1 MIRKI
6 LQFETLTDVF
16 VRALILTLIIAI
28 TAGLIVDG
36 VGRSFFA
43 DDAFGFSNLAYFVG
57 AGTGIV
63 VGAPIVLAFFI
74 AAKVIY
80 GDHLEVAKIARED
93 FLTGL
98 LNRRE
103 FFGRITTQNAEH
115 GGQTFFAGDGL
126 LLIIDADNFK
136 RINDVHGHLVGD
148 TALVAI
154 STAVKQAVRDIDIV
168 ARIGGEEFGVFL
180 PAVTNAHGMEIAERI
195 RKSVADTLL
204 YAGDEQ
210 LILNISIGAKSA
222 TRTTIVSTSMKAA
235 DAALYSAKLQGKNR
249 VVLADELEV
258 VEHSNSKQKAA

>member
-1 MIRKI
+1 M
-6 LQFETLTDVF
+6 
-16 VRALILTLIIAI
+16 LTLFIAI

-43 DDAFGFSNLAYFVG
+43 GDPFGFTNLAYFVG

-103 FFGRITTQNAEH
+103 FFGRLTTQSAEH
-115 GGQTFFAGDGL
+115 GGQTLFAGEGL

-148 TALVAI
+148 TALVSIA
-154 STAVKQAVRDIDIV
+154 TAVKKAVRDVDIV

-180 PAVTNAHGMEIAERI
+180 PAVTNAHGLEIAERV
-195 RKSVADTLL
+195 RQSVADILL
-204 YAGDEQ
+204 FVGDEQ
-210 LILNISIGAKSA
+210 LTLNISIGAKPV
-222 TRTTIVSTSMKAA
+222 TRTTIVSSSMKAA
-235 DAALYSAKLQGKNR
+235 DAALYTAKLQGKNR
-249 VVLADELEV
+249 VVLADELQE
-258 VEHSNSKQKAA
+258 VEHSNSKPKAA